1 MEQAHKLRLKKLY
14 IHGFKSF
21 ADRVEM
27 TFEHGVTGVVGP
39 NGCGKSNISD
49 AVRWVLGEQSAR
61 QLRGSKM
68 EDVIFNGTEKRRR
81 MAYCEVTLTFDNED
95 HSLPSDYTEVSV
107 TRRVFRT
114 GESEYLLN
122 GTACR
127 LKDVVDLF
135 RDTGI
140 GRDGYSIVGQGR
152 VGEIL
157 SQKSEDRRQVFEEAA
172 GIVKYKTRKL
182 EAEKRLENTEQN
194 LSRVADI
201 ISELEARLEPLR
213 AQSEDARRYL
223 AMREEQ
229 KGLDLNVFLIRSE
242 RYQEKIAEL
251 RLTAENMRE
260 TLAQNERE
268 QQALNER
275 RENVQNQ
282 LSEREEKAAELRES
296 LQALIQEVE
305 AQEGQANVL
314 RERLAASRREQARVE
329 DEKRAAE
336 EGETGMRR
344 RIETLEGE
352 IAREGEQV
360 AAREEQQAALDRA
373 LEEAETAAARLEA
386 EAEDAKERVIR
397 FMNDMGDVKS
407 EQARL
412 TALGEAIDRQLASLS
427 AGAEEDSRV
436 TADLKRAEEDAE
448 GIWDEE
454 NDRLKALNEAARSAS
469 ERKRQADEEYERL
482 TAESQ
487 KLLSIKQELGSRL
500 KLLTEMQRDYEGYNL
515 SVKQVLMEAERR
527 DGAGVHGVVAS
538 ILHAPQKLERALD
551 MVLGGTLQNVV
562 VDRDEDAKAM
572 IEYLKRNRYGRA
584 TFLPISSIRGRT
596 LDMGER
602 RVLSMPGCV
611 GLASEMVTYDP
622 IYRGIVENL
631 LGRTVIAEDLNS
643 GIAIQRAG
651 RYQFRLV
658 TLDGDVMHS
667 GGSMTG
673 GSVQSRMTSL
683 LSREREITESTE
695 NMKKLTEKLAQAQ
708 NQLKK
713 GEEERAA
720 LKRER
725 AQLFDDVHQQE
736 IAVTRAED
744 HLARAREEL
753 NSHTGRAARVNEA
766 RAQLA
771 EQKAEILSQLDAL
784 GQRRETTEG
793 EGEELRRKAQELQT
807 SLSEK
812 RVALNAQRQETGDAR
827 VALATAKRG
836 FEALKQDLV
845 RLNAQKG
852 DAARVLAEAAES
864 LRALGERLKADEEAL
879 TTEEGRLE
887 LARRGL
893 NAAREDFQRADE
905 SRLKAQTE
913 LKEISESAE
922 RLRVATEEF
931 TDRSHR
937 AEMALS
943 RAENDL
949 EQMTA
954 RIWEDYQLT
963 YEGAEPFRDP
973 DFKLAE
979 SEKRL
984 NTLRAAIRA
993 MGPVNVSAMDEYRET
1008 SERYTELTAQRDDL
1022 TRAKDDLMGIIS
1034 ELTSKMETQFR
1045 AQFEQLDVYFRQTF
1059 TELFGGGRAELRLED
1074 PKDALNTGIEIV
1086 AQPPG
1091 KKLQMLSLLSGGERA
1106 LTAIAILFAMLKLK
1120 PTPFCILDEIE
1131 AALDDANIDNFAEYL
1146 QTYSN
1151 KTQFVVVTH
1160 RKGTMSRCDALYGVA
1175 MEEKGV
1181 SKLMSVK
1188 LADAV

>member
-1 MEQAHKLRLKKLY
+1 MRLKKLY

-61 QLRGSKM
+61 QLRGSRM

-95 HSLPSDYTEVSV
+95 HSLPSDYTEVAV

-122 GTACR
+122 GAACR

-172 GIVKYKTRKL
+172 GIVKYKARKS
-182 EAEKRLENTEQN
+182 EAEKRLDNTEQN
-194 LSRVADI
+194 LSRIADI
-201 ISELEARLEPLR
+201 ISELESRLEPLR
-213 AQSEDARRYL
+213 LQSEDARKYL

-275 RENVQNQ
+275 RESVQNQ
-282 LSEREEKAAELRES
+282 LSEREERAAELRES

-352 IAREGEQV
+352 IAREGEAV
-360 AAREEQQAALDRA
+360 AAREERQAALDRA
-373 LEEAETAAARLEA
+373 LEEAETAAARLET

-436 TADLKRAEEDAE
+436 AADLTRAVEEAE
-448 GIWDEE
+448 GVWDEE
-454 NDRLKALNEAARSAS
+454 NDRLKALNEAAREIS
-469 ERKRQADEEYERL
+469 ERTRRAGEEYERL

-527 DGAGVHGVVAS
+527 GGAGVHGVVAS

-695 NMKKLTEKLAQAQ
+695 NMKKLTEKLAQAH

-720 LKRER
+720 LKKER

-753 NSHTGRAARVNEA
+753 NGHTGRAARVNEA

-784 GQRRETTEG
+784 GQRRETTED
-793 EGEELRRKAQELQT
+793 EGEALRKKAQALQT

-812 RVALNAQRQETGDAR
+812 RAALNAQRQEAGDAR

-836 FEALKQDLV
+836 FEALKQDLS

-852 DAARVLAEAAES
+852 DAARALAEAAES
-864 LRALGERLKADEEAL
+864 LRALACRLKADEEAL

-893 NAAREDFQRADE
+893 NGAREDFQRADE

-1008 SERYTELTAQRDDL
+1008 SERYTELSAQRDDL
-1022 TRAKDDLMGIIS
+1022 ERAKNDLMGIIS
-1034 ELTSKMETQFR
+1034 ELTGKMETQFR

>member
-1 MEQAHKLRLKKLY
+1 MRLKKLY

-95 HSLPSDYTEVSV
+95 RSLPSDYTEVAV

-122 GTACR
+122 GAACR

-172 GIVKYKTRKL
+172 GIVKYKARKS
-182 EAEKRLENTEQN
+182 EAEKRLDNTEQN
-194 LSRVADI
+194 LSRIADI
-201 ISELEARLEPLR
+201 ISELESRLEPLR
-213 AQSEDARRYL
+213 LQSEDARKYL

-275 RENVQNQ
+275 RESVQNQ
-282 LSEREEKAAELRES
+282 LSEREERAAELRES

-352 IAREGEQV
+352 IAREGEAV
-360 AAREEQQAALDRA
+360 AAREERQAALDRA
-373 LEEAETAAARLEA
+373 LEEAEAAAARLET

-412 TALGEAIDRQLASLS
+412 TALGEAIDRQLTSLS

-436 TADLKRAEEDAE
+436 TADLRRAVEDAE
-448 GIWDEE
+448 GVWDEE
-454 NDRLKALNEAARSAS
+454 NDRLKALNEAAREIS
-469 ERKRQADEEYERL
+469 ERTRRAGEEYERL

-527 DGAGVHGVVAS
+527 GGAGVHGVVAS

-753 NSHTGRAARVNEA
+753 NGHTGRAARVNEA

-771 EQKAEILSQLDAL
+771 EQKTEILSQLDAL
-784 GQRRETTEG
+784 GQRRETTED
-793 EGEELRRKAQELQT
+793 EGEALRKKAQALQT

-812 RVALNAQRQETGDAR
+812 RAALNAQRQEVGDAR

-836 FEALKQDLV
+836 FEALKQDLS

-852 DAARVLAEAAES
+852 DAARALAEAAES
-864 LRALGERLKADEEAL
+864 LLALACRLKADEEAL

-893 NAAREDFQRADE
+893 NGAREDFQRADE

-1008 SERYTELTAQRDDL
+1008 SERYTELAAQRDDL
-1022 TRAKDDLMGIIS
+1022 ERAKNDLMGIIS
-1034 ELTSKMETQFR
+1034 ELTGKMETQFR

>member
-1 MEQAHKLRLKKLY
+1 MRLKKLY

-61 QLRGSKM
+61 QLRGSRM

-95 HSLPSDYTEVSV
+95 RSLPSDYTEVAV

-122 GTACR
+122 GAACR

-172 GIVKYKTRKL
+172 GIVKYKARKS
-182 EAEKRLENTEQN
+182 EAEKRLDNTEQN
-194 LSRVADI
+194 LSRIADI
-201 ISELEARLEPLR
+201 ISELESRLEPLR
-213 AQSEDARRYL
+213 LQSEDARKYL

-275 RENVQNQ
+275 RESVQNQ
-282 LSEREEKAAELRES
+282 LSEREERAAELRES

-352 IAREGEQV
+352 IAREGEGV
-360 AAREEQQAALDRA
+360 AAREERQTALDRA
-373 LEEAETAAARLEA
+373 LEEAEAAAARLET

-436 TADLKRAEEDAE
+436 TADLRRAVEDAE
-448 GIWDEE
+448 GVWDEE
-454 NDRLKALNEAARSAS
+454 NDRLKALNEAAREIS
-469 ERKRQADEEYERL
+469 ERTRRAGEEYERL

-527 DGAGVHGVVAS
+527 GGAGVHGVVAS
-538 ILHAPQKLERALD
+538 ILHAPQRLERALD

-683 LSREREITESTE
+683 LSREREITESAE

-720 LKRER
+720 LKKER

-753 NSHTGRAARVNEA
+753 NGHTGRAARVNEA

-784 GQRRETTEG
+784 GQRRETTED
-793 EGEELRRKAQELQT
+793 EGEALRKKAQALQA

-812 RVALNAQRQETGDAR
+812 RAALNAQRQEAGDAR

-836 FEALKQDLV
+836 FEALKQDLS

-852 DAARVLAEAAES
+852 DAARALAEAAES
-864 LRALGERLKADEEAL
+864 LRALACRLKADEEAL
-879 TTEEGRLE
+879 TTEEGHLE

-893 NAAREDFQRADE
+893 NGAREDFQRADE

-1008 SERYTELTAQRDDL
+1008 SERYRELSAQRDDL
-1022 TRAKDDLMGIIS
+1022 ERAKNDLLGIIS
-1034 ELTSKMETQFR
+1034 ELTGKMETQFR

-1146 QTYSN
+1146 QTYST

-1181 SKLMSVK
+1181 SKLVSVK

>member
-1 MEQAHKLRLKKLY
+1 MRLKKLY

-61 QLRGSKM
+61 QLRGSRM

-95 HSLPSDYTEVSV
+95 RSLPSDYTEVAV

-122 GTACR
+122 GAACR

-172 GIVKYKTRKL
+172 GIVKYKARKS
-182 EAEKRLENTEQN
+182 EAEKRLDNTEQN
-194 LSRVADI
+194 LSRIADI
-201 ISELEARLEPLR
+201 ISELESRLEPLR
-213 AQSEDARRYL
+213 LQSEDARKYL

-275 RENVQNQ
+275 RESVQNQ
-282 LSEREEKAAELRES
+282 LSEREERAAELRES

-352 IAREGEQV
+352 IAREGEGV
-360 AAREEQQAALDRA
+360 AAREERQAALDRA
-373 LEEAETAAARLEA
+373 LEEAEAAAARLET

-436 TADLKRAEEDAE
+436 AADLTRAVEDAE
-448 GIWDEE
+448 GVWDEE
-454 NDRLKALNEAARSAS
+454 NDRLKALNEAAREIS
-469 ERKRQADEEYERL
+469 ERTRRAGEEYERL

-527 DGAGVHGVVAS
+527 GGAGVHGVVAS

-753 NSHTGRAARVNEA
+753 NGHTGRAARVNEA

-784 GQRRETTEG
+784 GQRRETTED
-793 EGEELRRKAQELQT
+793 EGEALRKKAQALQT

-812 RVALNAQRQETGDAR
+812 RAALNAQRQEAGDAR

-836 FEALKQDLV
+836 FEALKQDLS

-852 DAARVLAEAAES
+852 DAARALAEAAES
-864 LRALGERLKADEEAL
+864 LLALACRLKADEEAL

-893 NAAREDFQRADE
+893 NGAREDFQRADE

-1008 SERYTELTAQRDDL
+1008 SERYTELSAQRDDL
-1022 TRAKDDLMGIIS
+1022 ERAKNDLMGIIS
-1034 ELTSKMETQFR
+1034 ELTGKMETQFR

-1181 SKLMSVK
+1181 SKLVSVK

>member
-1 MEQAHKLRLKKLY
+1 
-14 IHGFKSF
+14 
-21 ADRVEM
+21 M

-61 QLRGSKM
+61 QLRGSRM

-95 HSLPSDYTEVSV
+95 HSLPSDYTEVAV

-122 GTACR
+122 GAACR

-172 GIVKYKTRKL
+172 GIVKYKARKS
-182 EAEKRLENTEQN
+182 EAEKRLDNTEQN
-194 LSRVADI
+194 LSRIADI
-201 ISELEARLEPLR
+201 ISELESRLEPLR
-213 AQSEDARRYL
+213 LQSEDARKYL

-229 KGLDLNVFLIRSE
+229 KRLDLNVFLIRSE

-275 RENVQNQ
+275 RESVQNQ

-352 IAREGEQV
+352 IAREGEGV
-360 AAREEQQAALDRA
+360 AAREERQTALDRA
-373 LEEAETAAARLEA
+373 LEEAEAAAARLET

-412 TALGEAIDRQLASLS
+412 TALGEAIDRQLTSLS

-436 TADLKRAEEDAE
+436 TADLRRAVEDAE
-448 GIWDEE
+448 GVWDEE
-454 NDRLKALNEAARSAS
+454 NDRLKALNEAAREIS
-469 ERKRQADEEYERL
+469 ERTRRAGEEYERL

-527 DGAGVHGVVAS
+527 GGAGVHGVVAS
-538 ILHAPQKLERALD
+538 ILHAPQRLERALD

-602 RVLSMPGCV
+602 RLLSMPGCV

-683 LSREREITESTE
+683 LSREREITESAE

-720 LKRER
+720 LKKER

-753 NSHTGRAARVNEA
+753 NGHTGRAARVNEA

-784 GQRRETTEG
+784 GQRRETTED
-793 EGEELRRKAQELQT
+793 EGEALRKKAQALQT

-812 RVALNAQRQETGDAR
+812 RAALNAQRQEAGDAR

-836 FEALKQDLV
+836 FEALKQDLS

-852 DAARVLAEAAES
+852 DAARALAEAAES
-864 LRALGERLKADEEAL
+864 LRALACRLKADEEAL

-893 NAAREDFQRADE
+893 NGAREDFQRADE

-1008 SERYTELTAQRDDL
+1008 SERYTELSAQRDDL
-1022 TRAKDDLMGIIS
+1022 ERAKNDLMGIIS
-1034 ELTSKMETQFR
+1034 ELTGKMETQFR

-1146 QTYSN
+1146 QTYST

>member
-1 MEQAHKLRLKKLY
+1 MRLKKLY

-61 QLRGSKM
+61 QLRGSRM

-95 HSLPSDYTEVSV
+95 RSLPSDYTEVAV

-122 GTACR
+122 GAACR

-172 GIVKYKTRKL
+172 GIVKYKARKS
-182 EAEKRLENTEQN
+182 EAEKRLDNTEQN
-194 LSRVADI
+194 LSRIADI
-201 ISELEARLEPLR
+201 ISELESRLEPLR
-213 AQSEDARRYL
+213 LQSEDARKYL

-275 RENVQNQ
+275 RESVQNQ

-352 IAREGEQV
+352 IAREGEGV
-360 AAREEQQAALDRA
+360 AARKERQAALDRA
-373 LEEAETAAARLEA
+373 LEEAEAAAARLET

-427 AGAEEDSRV
+427 AGAEEDSRM
-436 TADLKRAEEDAE
+436 TADLRRAVEDAE
-448 GIWDEE
+448 GVWDEE
-454 NDRLKALNEAARSAS
+454 NDRLKALNEAAREIS
-469 ERKRQADEEYERL
+469 ERTRRAGEEYERL

-527 DGAGVHGVVAS
+527 GGAGVHGVVAS
-538 ILHAPQKLERALD
+538 ILHAPQRLERALD

-753 NSHTGRAARVNEA
+753 NGHTGRAARVNEA

-784 GQRRETTEG
+784 GQRRETTED
-793 EGEELRRKAQELQT
+793 EGEALRKKAQALQA

-812 RVALNAQRQETGDAR
+812 RAALNAQRQETGDAR

-836 FEALKQDLV
+836 FEALKQDLS

-852 DAARVLAEAAES
+852 DAARALAEAAES
-864 LRALGERLKADEEAL
+864 LRALACRLKADEEAL
-879 TTEEGRLE
+879 TTEEGHLE

-893 NAAREDFQRADE
+893 NGAREDFQRADE

-1008 SERYTELTAQRDDL
+1008 SERYTELSAQRDDL
-1022 TRAKDDLMGIIS
+1022 ERAKNDLMGIIS
-1034 ELTSKMETQFR
+1034 ELTGKMETQFR

-1146 QTYSN
+1146 QTYST

-1181 SKLMSVK
+1181 SKLVSVK

>member
-1 MEQAHKLRLKKLY
+1 MRLKKLY

-61 QLRGSKM
+61 QLRGSRM

-95 HSLPSDYTEVSV
+95 HSLPSDYTEVAV

-122 GTACR
+122 GAACR

-172 GIVKYKTRKL
+172 GIVKYKARKS
-182 EAEKRLENTEQN
+182 EAEKRLDNTEQN
-194 LSRVADI
+194 LSRIADI
-201 ISELEARLEPLR
+201 ISELESRLEPLR
-213 AQSEDARRYL
+213 LQSEDARKYL

-275 RENVQNQ
+275 RESVQNQ

-352 IAREGEQV
+352 IAREGEGV
-360 AAREEQQAALDRA
+360 AAREERQAALDRA
-373 LEEAETAAARLEA
+373 LEEAEAAAARLET

-436 TADLKRAEEDAE
+436 TADLRRAVEDAE
-448 GIWDEE
+448 GVWDEE
-454 NDRLKALNEAARSAS
+454 NDRLKAMNEAAREIS
-469 ERKRQADEEYERL
+469 ERTRRAGEEYERL

-527 DGAGVHGVVAS
+527 GGAGVHGVVAS
-538 ILHAPQKLERALD
+538 ILHAPQRLERALD

-683 LSREREITESTE
+683 LSREREITESAE

-708 NQLKK
+708 NQLRK

-720 LKRER
+720 LKKER

-753 NSHTGRAARVNEA
+753 NGHTGRAARVNEA

-784 GQRRETTEG
+784 GQRRETTED
-793 EGEELRRKAQELQT
+793 EGEALRKKAQALQT

-812 RVALNAQRQETGDAR
+812 RVALNAQRQEVGDAR

-864 LRALGERLKADEEAL
+864 LLALACRLKADEEAL

-893 NAAREDFQRADE
+893 NGAREDFQRADE

-1008 SERYTELTAQRDDL
+1008 SERYTELSAQRDDL
-1022 TRAKDDLMGIIS
+1022 ERAKNDLMGIIS
-1034 ELTSKMETQFR
+1034 ELTGKMETQFR

-1146 QTYSN
+1146 QTYST

>member
-1 MEQAHKLRLKKLY
+1 MRLKKLY

-61 QLRGSKM
+61 QLRGSRM

-95 HSLPSDYTEVSV
+95 HSLPSDYTEVAV

-122 GTACR
+122 GAACR

-172 GIVKYKTRKL
+172 GIVKYKARKS
-182 EAEKRLENTEQN
+182 EAEKRLDNTEQN
-194 LSRVADI
+194 LSRIADI
-201 ISELEARLEPLR
+201 ISELESRLEPLR
-213 AQSEDARRYL
+213 LQSEDARKYL

-275 RENVQNQ
+275 RESVQNQ

-352 IAREGEQV
+352 IAREGEAV
-360 AAREEQQAALDRA
+360 AAREERQAALDRA
-373 LEEAETAAARLEA
+373 LEEAETAAARLET

-412 TALGEAIDRQLASLS
+412 TALGEAIDRQLTSLS

-436 TADLKRAEEDAE
+436 TADLRRAVEDAE
-448 GIWDEE
+448 GVWDEE
-454 NDRLKALNEAARSAS
+454 NDRLKALNEAAREIS
-469 ERKRQADEEYERL
+469 ERTRRAGEEYERL

-527 DGAGVHGVVAS
+527 GGAGVHGVVAS
-538 ILHAPQKLERALD
+538 ILHAPQRLERALD

-753 NSHTGRAARVNEA
+753 NGHTGRAARVNEA

-784 GQRRETTEG
+784 GQRRETTED
-793 EGEELRRKAQELQT
+793 EGEALRKKAQALQT

-812 RVALNAQRQETGDAR
+812 RAALNAQRQEAGDAR

-836 FEALKQDLV
+836 FEALKQDLS

-852 DAARVLAEAAES
+852 DAARALAEAAES
-864 LRALGERLKADEEAL
+864 LLALACRLKADEEAL

-893 NAAREDFQRADE
+893 NGAREDFQRADE

-1008 SERYTELTAQRDDL
+1008 SERYTELSAQRDDL
-1022 TRAKDDLMGIIS
+1022 ERAKNDLMGIIS
-1034 ELTSKMETQFR
+1034 ELTGKMETQFR

-1181 SKLMSVK
+1181 SKLVSVK

>member
-1 MEQAHKLRLKKLY
+1 MRLKKLY

-61 QLRGSKM
+61 QLRGSRM

-95 HSLPSDYTEVSV
+95 RSLPSDYTEVAV

-122 GTACR
+122 GAACR

-172 GIVKYKTRKL
+172 GIVKYKARKS
-182 EAEKRLENTEQN
+182 EAEKRLDNTEQN
-194 LSRVADI
+194 LSRIADI
-201 ISELEARLEPLR
+201 ISELESRLEPLR
-213 AQSEDARRYL
+213 LQSEDARKYL

-275 RENVQNQ
+275 RESVQNQ

-352 IAREGEQV
+352 IAREGEAV
-360 AAREEQQAALDRA
+360 AAREERQAALDRA
-373 LEEAETAAARLEA
+373 LEETETAAARLET

-436 TADLKRAEEDAE
+436 TADLRRAVEDAE
-448 GIWDEE
+448 GVWDEE
-454 NDRLKALNEAARSAS
+454 NDRLKALNEAAREIS
-469 ERKRQADEEYERL
+469 ERTRRAGEEYERL

-527 DGAGVHGVVAS
+527 GGAGVHGVVAS

-753 NSHTGRAARVNEA
+753 NGHTGRAARVNEA

-784 GQRRETTEG
+784 GQRRETTED
-793 EGEELRRKAQELQT
+793 EGEALRKKAQALQT

-812 RVALNAQRQETGDAR
+812 RVALNAQRQEAGDAR

-836 FEALKQDLV
+836 FEALKQDLS

-852 DAARVLAEAAES
+852 DAARALAEAAES
-864 LRALGERLKADEEAL
+864 LLALACRLKADEEAL

-893 NAAREDFQRADE
+893 NGAREDFQRADE

-1008 SERYTELTAQRDDL
+1008 SERYTELSAQRDDL
-1022 TRAKDDLMGIIS
+1022 ERAKNDLMGIIS
-1034 ELTSKMETQFR
+1034 ELTGKMETQFR

>member
-1 MEQAHKLRLKKLY
+1 MRLKKLY

-61 QLRGSKM
+61 QLRGSRM

-95 HSLPSDYTEVSV
+95 HSLPSDYTEVAV

-122 GTACR
+122 GAACR

-172 GIVKYKTRKL
+172 GIVKYKARKS
-182 EAEKRLENTEQN
+182 EAEKRLDNTEQN
-194 LSRVADI
+194 LSRIADI
-201 ISELEARLEPLR
+201 ISELESRLEPLR
-213 AQSEDARRYL
+213 LQSEDARKYL

-275 RENVQNQ
+275 RESVQNQ

-352 IAREGEQV
+352 IAREGEGV
-360 AAREEQQAALDRA
+360 AAREERQTALDRA
-373 LEEAETAAARLEA
+373 LEEAEAAAARLET

-412 TALGEAIDRQLASLS
+412 TALGEAIDRQLTSLS

-436 TADLKRAEEDAE
+436 TADLRRAVEDAE
-448 GIWDEE
+448 GVWDEE
-454 NDRLKALNEAARSAS
+454 NDRLKALNEAAREIS
-469 ERKRQADEEYERL
+469 ERTRRAGEEYERL

-527 DGAGVHGVVAS
+527 GGAGVHGVVAS
-538 ILHAPQKLERALD
+538 ILHAPQRLERALD

-708 NQLKK
+708 NQLRK

-720 LKRER
+720 LKKER

-753 NSHTGRAARVNEA
+753 NGHTGRAARVNEA

-784 GQRRETTEG
+784 GQRRETTED
-793 EGEELRRKAQELQT
+793 EGEALRKKAQALQT

-812 RVALNAQRQETGDAR
+812 RVALNAQRQEVGDAR

-864 LRALGERLKADEEAL
+864 LLALACRLKADEEAL

-893 NAAREDFQRADE
+893 NGAREDFQRADE

-937 AEMALS
+937 AERALS

-1008 SERYTELTAQRDDL
+1008 SERYTELSAQRDDL
-1022 TRAKDDLMGIIS
+1022 ERAKNDLMGIIS
-1034 ELTSKMETQFR
+1034 ELTGKMETQFR

-1181 SKLMSVK
+1181 SKLVSVK

>member
-1 MEQAHKLRLKKLY
+1 MRLKKLY

-61 QLRGSKM
+61 QLRGSRM

-95 HSLPSDYTEVSV
+95 RSLPSDYTEVAV

-122 GTACR
+122 GAACR

-172 GIVKYKTRKL
+172 GIVKYKARKS
-182 EAEKRLENTEQN
+182 EAEKRLDNTEQN
-194 LSRVADI
+194 LSRIADI
-201 ISELEARLEPLR
+201 ISELESRLEPLR
-213 AQSEDARRYL
+213 LQSEDARKYL

-229 KGLDLNVFLIRSE
+229 KRLDLNVFLIRSE

-275 RENVQNQ
+275 RESVQNQ
-282 LSEREEKAAELRES
+282 LSEREERAAELRES

-352 IAREGEQV
+352 IAREGEGV
-360 AAREEQQAALDRA
+360 AAREERQTALDRA
-373 LEEAETAAARLEA
+373 LEEAEAAAARLET

-412 TALGEAIDRQLASLS
+412 TALGEAIDRQLTSLS

-436 TADLKRAEEDAE
+436 TADLRRAVEDAE
-448 GIWDEE
+448 GVWDEE
-454 NDRLKALNEAARSAS
+454 NDRLKALNEAAREIS
-469 ERKRQADEEYERL
+469 ERTRRAGEEYERL

-527 DGAGVHGVVAS
+527 GGAGVHGVVAS
-538 ILHAPQKLERALD
+538 ILHAPQRLERALD

-683 LSREREITESTE
+683 LSREREITESAE

-720 LKRER
+720 LKKER

-753 NSHTGRAARVNEA
+753 NGHTGRAARVNEA

-784 GQRRETTEG
+784 GQRRETTED
-793 EGEELRRKAQELQT
+793 EGEALRKKAQALQT

-812 RVALNAQRQETGDAR
+812 RAALNAQRQEAGDAR

-836 FEALKQDLV
+836 FEALKQDLS

-852 DAARVLAEAAES
+852 DAARALAEAAES
-864 LRALGERLKADEEAL
+864 LRALACRLKADEEAL

-893 NAAREDFQRADE
+893 NGAREDFQRADE

-1008 SERYTELTAQRDDL
+1008 SERYRELSAQRDDL
-1022 TRAKDDLMGIIS
+1022 ERAKNDLMGIIS
-1034 ELTSKMETQFR
+1034 ELTGKMETQFR

-1181 SKLMSVK
+1181 SKLVSVK

>member
-1 MEQAHKLRLKKLY
+1 MRLKKLY

-61 QLRGSKM
+61 QLRGSRM

-95 HSLPSDYTEVSV
+95 RSLPSDYTEVAV

-122 GTACR
+122 GAACR

-172 GIVKYKTRKL
+172 GIVKYKARKS
-182 EAEKRLENTEQN
+182 EAEKRLDNTEQN
-194 LSRVADI
+194 LSRIADI
-201 ISELEARLEPLR
+201 ISELESRLEPLR
-213 AQSEDARRYL
+213 LQSEDARKYL

-229 KGLDLNVFLIRSE
+229 KRLDLNVFLIRSE

-275 RENVQNQ
+275 RESVQNQ

-352 IAREGEQV
+352 IAREGEGV
-360 AAREEQQAALDRA
+360 AAREERQTALDRA
-373 LEEAETAAARLEA
+373 LEEAEAAAARLET

-412 TALGEAIDRQLASLS
+412 TALGEAIDRQLTSLS

-436 TADLKRAEEDAE
+436 TADLRRAVEDAE
-448 GIWDEE
+448 GVWDEE
-454 NDRLKALNEAARSAS
+454 NDRLKALNEAAREIS
-469 ERKRQADEEYERL
+469 ERTRRAGEEYERL

-527 DGAGVHGVVAS
+527 GGAGVHGVVAS
-538 ILHAPQKLERALD
+538 ILHAPQRLERALD

-683 LSREREITESTE
+683 LSREREITESAE

-720 LKRER
+720 LKKER

-753 NSHTGRAARVNEA
+753 NGHTGRAARVNEA

-784 GQRRETTEG
+784 GQRRETTED
-793 EGEELRRKAQELQT
+793 EGEALRKKAQALQT

-812 RVALNAQRQETGDAR
+812 RVALNAQRQEAGDAR

-836 FEALKQDLV
+836 FEALKQDLS

-864 LRALGERLKADEEAL
+864 LRALACRLKADEEAL
-879 TTEEGRLE
+879 TTEEGHLE

-893 NAAREDFQRADE
+893 NGAREDFQRADE

-1008 SERYTELTAQRDDL
+1008 SERYRELSAQRDDL
-1022 TRAKDDLMGIIS
+1022 ERAKNDLLGIIS
-1034 ELTSKMETQFR
+1034 ELTGKMETQFR

-1146 QTYSN
+1146 QTYST

-1181 SKLMSVK
+1181 SKLVSVK

>member
-1 MEQAHKLRLKKLY
+1 MRLKKLY

-61 QLRGSKM
+61 QLRGSRM

-95 HSLPSDYTEVSV
+95 HSLPSDYTEVAV

-122 GTACR
+122 GAACR

-172 GIVKYKTRKL
+172 GIVKYKARKS
-182 EAEKRLENTEQN
+182 EAEKRLDNTEQN
-194 LSRVADI
+194 LSRIADI
-201 ISELEARLEPLR
+201 ISELESRLEPLR
-213 AQSEDARRYL
+213 LQSEDARKYL

-275 RENVQNQ
+275 RESVQNQ
-282 LSEREEKAAELRES
+282 LSEREERAAELRES

-352 IAREGEQV
+352 IAREGEGV
-360 AAREEQQAALDRA
+360 AAREERQAALDRA
-373 LEEAETAAARLEA
+373 LEEAETAAARLET

-436 TADLKRAEEDAE
+436 TADLTRAVEDAE
-448 GIWDEE
+448 GVWDEE
-454 NDRLKALNEAARSAS
+454 NDRLKALNEAAREIS
-469 ERKRQADEEYERL
+469 ERTRRAGEEYERL

-527 DGAGVHGVVAS
+527 GGAGVHGVVAS

-611 GLASEMVTYDP
+611 GLASEMVTYDS

-753 NSHTGRAARVNEA
+753 NGHTGRAARVNEA

-784 GQRRETTEG
+784 GQRRETTED
-793 EGEELRRKAQELQT
+793 EGEALRKKAQALQT

-812 RVALNAQRQETGDAR
+812 RAALNAQRQEVGDAR

-836 FEALKQDLV
+836 FEALKQDLS

-852 DAARVLAEAAES
+852 DAARALAEAAES
-864 LRALGERLKADEEAL
+864 LRALACRLKADEEAL

-893 NAAREDFQRADE
+893 NGAREDFQRADE

-1008 SERYTELTAQRDDL
+1008 SERYTELSAQRDDL
-1022 TRAKDDLMGIIS
+1022 ERAKNDLMGIIS
-1034 ELTSKMETQFR
+1034 ELTGKMETQFR

-1181 SKLMSVK
+1181 SKLVSVK

>member
-1 MEQAHKLRLKKLY
+1 MRLKKLY

-61 QLRGSKM
+61 QLRGSRM

-95 HSLPSDYTEVSV
+95 HSLPSDYTEVAV

-122 GTACR
+122 GAACR

-172 GIVKYKTRKL
+172 GIVKYKARKS
-182 EAEKRLENTEQN
+182 EAEKRLDNTEQN
-194 LSRVADI
+194 LSRIADI
-201 ISELEARLEPLR
+201 ISELESRLEPLR
-213 AQSEDARRYL
+213 LQSEDARKYL

-275 RENVQNQ
+275 RESVQNQ

-352 IAREGEQV
+352 IAREGEGV
-360 AAREEQQAALDRA
+360 AAREERQTALDRA
-373 LEEAETAAARLEA
+373 LEEAEAAAARLET

-412 TALGEAIDRQLASLS
+412 TALGEAIDRQLTSLS

-436 TADLKRAEEDAE
+436 TADLRRAVEDAE
-448 GIWDEE
+448 GVWDEE
-454 NDRLKALNEAARSAS
+454 NDRLKALNEAAREIS
-469 ERKRQADEEYERL
+469 ERTRRAGEEYERL

-527 DGAGVHGVVAS
+527 GGAGVHGVVAS
-538 ILHAPQKLERALD
+538 ILHAPQRLERALD

-602 RVLSMPGCV
+602 RLLSMPGCV

-683 LSREREITESTE
+683 LSREREITESAE

-720 LKRER
+720 LKKER

-753 NSHTGRAARVNEA
+753 NGHTGRAARVNEA

-784 GQRRETTEG
+784 GQRRETTED
-793 EGEELRRKAQELQT
+793 EGEALRKKAQALQT

-812 RVALNAQRQETGDAR
+812 RAALNAQRQEAGDAR

-836 FEALKQDLV
+836 FEALKQDLS

-852 DAARVLAEAAES
+852 DAARALAEAAES
-864 LRALGERLKADEEAL
+864 LRALACRLKADEEAL

-893 NAAREDFQRADE
+893 NGAREDFQRADE

-1008 SERYTELTAQRDDL
+1008 SERYTELSAQRDDL
-1022 TRAKDDLMGIIS
+1022 ERAKNDLMGIIS
-1034 ELTSKMETQFR
+1034 ELTGKMETQFR

-1146 QTYSN
+1146 QTYST

-1181 SKLMSVK
+1181 SKLVSVK

>member
-1 MEQAHKLRLKKLY
+1 MRLKKLY

-61 QLRGSKM
+61 QLRGSRM

-95 HSLPSDYTEVSV
+95 HSLPSDYTEVAV

-172 GIVKYKTRKL
+172 GIVKYKARKS
-182 EAEKRLENTEQN
+182 EAEKRLDNTEQN
-194 LSRVADI
+194 LSRIADI
-201 ISELEARLEPLR
+201 ISELESRLEPLR
-213 AQSEDARRYL
+213 LQSEDARKYL

-251 RLTAENMRE
+251 RLTAESMRE

-275 RENVQNQ
+275 RESVQNQ

-352 IAREGEQV
+352 IAREGEAV
-360 AAREEQQAALDRA
+360 AAREERQTALDRA
-373 LEEAETAAARLEA
+373 LEEAEAAAARLET

-412 TALGEAIDRQLASLS
+412 TALGEAIDRQLTSLS

-436 TADLKRAEEDAE
+436 TADLRRAVEDAE
-448 GIWDEE
+448 GVWDEE
-454 NDRLKALNEAARSAS
+454 NDRLKALNEAAREIS
-469 ERKRQADEEYERL
+469 ERTRRAGEEYERL

-527 DGAGVHGVVAS
+527 GGAGVHGVVAS

-720 LKRER
+720 LKKER

-753 NSHTGRAARVNEA
+753 NGHTGRAARVNEA
-766 RAQLA
+766 RAQLV

-784 GQRRETTEG
+784 GQRRETTED
-793 EGEELRRKAQELQT
+793 EGEALRKKAQALQT

-812 RVALNAQRQETGDAR
+812 RAALNAQRQEAGDAR

-836 FEALKQDLV
+836 FEALKQDLS

-852 DAARVLAEAAES
+852 DAARALAEAAES
-864 LRALGERLKADEEAL
+864 LRALACRLKADEEAL

-893 NAAREDFQRADE
+893 NGAREDFQRADE

-1008 SERYTELTAQRDDL
+1008 SERYTELSAQRDDL
-1022 TRAKDDLMGIIS
+1022 ERAKNDLMGIIS
-1034 ELTSKMETQFR
+1034 ELTGKMETQFR

-1181 SKLMSVK
+1181 SKLVSVK

>member
-1 MEQAHKLRLKKLY
+1 MRLKKLY

-61 QLRGSKM
+61 QLRGSRM

-95 HSLPSDYTEVSV
+95 HSLPSDYTEVAV

-122 GTACR
+122 GAACR

-172 GIVKYKTRKL
+172 GIVKYKARKS
-182 EAEKRLENTEQN
+182 EAEKRLDNTEQN
-194 LSRVADI
+194 LSRIADI
-201 ISELEARLEPLR
+201 ISELESRLEPLR
-213 AQSEDARRYL
+213 LQSEDARKYL

-275 RENVQNQ
+275 RESVQNQ

-352 IAREGEQV
+352 IAREGEAV
-360 AAREEQQAALDRA
+360 AAREERQTALDRA
-373 LEEAETAAARLEA
+373 LEEAETAAARLET

-412 TALGEAIDRQLASLS
+412 TALGEAIDRQLTSLS

-436 TADLKRAEEDAE
+436 TADLRRAVEDAE
-448 GIWDEE
+448 GVWDEE
-454 NDRLKALNEAARSAS
+454 NDRLKALNEAAREIS
-469 ERKRQADEEYERL
+469 ERTRRAGEEYERL

-527 DGAGVHGVVAS
+527 GGAGVHGVVAS

-643 GIAIQRAG
+643 GITIQRAG

-753 NSHTGRAARVNEA
+753 NGHTGRAARVNEA

-784 GQRRETTEG
+784 GQRRETTED
-793 EGEELRRKAQELQT
+793 EGEALRKKAQALQT

-812 RVALNAQRQETGDAR
+812 RAALNAQRQEAGDAR

-836 FEALKQDLV
+836 FEALKQDLS

-852 DAARVLAEAAES
+852 DAARALAEAAES
-864 LRALGERLKADEEAL
+864 LLALACRLKADEEAL

-893 NAAREDFQRADE
+893 NGAREDFQRADE

-1008 SERYTELTAQRDDL
+1008 SERYTELSAQRDDL
-1022 TRAKDDLMGIIS
+1022 ERAKNDLMGIIS
-1034 ELTSKMETQFR
+1034 ELTGKMETQFR

>member
-1 MEQAHKLRLKKLY
+1 MRLKKLY

-61 QLRGSKM
+61 QLRGSRM

-95 HSLPSDYTEVSV
+95 RSLPSDYTEVAV

-122 GTACR
+122 GAACR

-172 GIVKYKTRKL
+172 GIVKYKARKS
-182 EAEKRLENTEQN
+182 EAEKRLDNTEQN
-194 LSRVADI
+194 LSRIADI
-201 ISELEARLEPLR
+201 ISELESRLEPLR
-213 AQSEDARRYL
+213 LQSEDARKYL

-275 RENVQNQ
+275 RESVQNQ

-352 IAREGEQV
+352 IAREGEAV
-360 AAREEQQAALDRA
+360 AAREERQAALDRA
-373 LEEAETAAARLEA
+373 LEEAEAAAARLET

-436 TADLKRAEEDAE
+436 TADLTRAVEDAE
-448 GIWDEE
+448 GVWDEE
-454 NDRLKALNEAARSAS
+454 NDRLKALNEAAREIS
-469 ERKRQADEEYERL
+469 ERTRRAGEEYERL

-527 DGAGVHGVVAS
+527 GGAGVHGVVAS

-683 LSREREITESTE
+683 LSREREITESAE

-720 LKRER
+720 LKKER

-753 NSHTGRAARVNEA
+753 NGHTGRAARVNEA

-784 GQRRETTEG
+784 GQRRETTED
-793 EGEELRRKAQELQT
+793 EGEALRKKAQALQT

-812 RVALNAQRQETGDAR
+812 RAALNAQRQEAGDAR

-836 FEALKQDLV
+836 FEALKQDLS

-852 DAARVLAEAAES
+852 DAARALAEAAES
-864 LRALGERLKADEEAL
+864 LLALACRLKADEEAL

-893 NAAREDFQRADE
+893 NGAREDFQRADE

-1008 SERYTELTAQRDDL
+1008 SERYTELSAQRDDL
-1022 TRAKDDLMGIIS
+1022 ERAKNDLMGIIS
-1034 ELTSKMETQFR
+1034 ELTGKMETQFR

-1181 SKLMSVK
+1181 SKLVSVK

>member
-1 MEQAHKLRLKKLY
+1 MRLKKLY

-95 HSLPSDYTEVSV
+95 RSLPSDYTEVAV

-122 GTACR
+122 GAACR

-172 GIVKYKTRKL
+172 GIVKYKARKS
-182 EAEKRLENTEQN
+182 EAEKRLDNTEQN
-194 LSRVADI
+194 LSRIADI
-201 ISELEARLEPLR
+201 ISELESRLEPLR
-213 AQSEDARRYL
+213 LQSEDARKYL

-275 RENVQNQ
+275 RESVQNQ
-282 LSEREEKAAELRES
+282 LSEREERAAELRES

-352 IAREGEQV
+352 IAREGEAV
-360 AAREEQQAALDRA
+360 AAREERQNALDRA
-373 LEEAETAAARLEA
+373 LEEAEAAAARLET

-436 TADLKRAEEDAE
+436 TADLRRAVEDAE
-448 GIWDEE
+448 GVWDEE
-454 NDRLKALNEAARSAS
+454 NDRLKAMNEAAREIS
-469 ERKRQADEEYERL
+469 ERTRRAGEEYERL

-527 DGAGVHGVVAS
+527 GGAGVHGVVAS

-753 NSHTGRAARVNEA
+753 NGHTGRAARVNEA

-784 GQRRETTEG
+784 GQRRETTED
-793 EGEELRRKAQELQT
+793 EGEALRKKAQALQT

-812 RVALNAQRQETGDAR
+812 RVALNAQRQEAGDAR

-836 FEALKQDLV
+836 FEALKQDLS

-852 DAARVLAEAAES
+852 DAARALAEAAES
-864 LRALGERLKADEEAL
+864 LRALACRLKADEEAL

-893 NAAREDFQRADE
+893 NGAREDFQRADE

-1008 SERYTELTAQRDDL
+1008 SERYTELSAQRDDL
-1022 TRAKDDLMGIIS
+1022 ERAKNDLMGIIS
-1034 ELTSKMETQFR
+1034 ELTGKMETQFR

-1146 QTYSN
+1146 QTYST

-1181 SKLMSVK
+1181 SKLVSVK

>member
-1 MEQAHKLRLKKLY
+1 MRLKKLY

-61 QLRGSKM
+61 QLRGSRM

-95 HSLPSDYTEVSV
+95 HSLPSDYTEVAV

-122 GTACR
+122 GAACR

-172 GIVKYKTRKL
+172 GIVKYKARKS
-182 EAEKRLENTEQN
+182 EAEKRLDNTEQN
-194 LSRVADI
+194 LSRIADI
-201 ISELEARLEPLR
+201 ISELESRLEPLR
-213 AQSEDARRYL
+213 LQSEDARKYL

-275 RENVQNQ
+275 RESVQNQ

-352 IAREGEQV
+352 IAREGEAV
-360 AAREEQQAALDRA
+360 AAREERQTALDRA
-373 LEEAETAAARLEA
+373 LEEAETAAARLET

-412 TALGEAIDRQLASLS
+412 TALGEAIDRQLTSLS

-436 TADLKRAEEDAE
+436 TADLRRAVEDAE
-448 GIWDEE
+448 GVWDEE
-454 NDRLKALNEAARSAS
+454 NDRLKALNEAAREIS
-469 ERKRQADEEYERL
+469 ERTRRAGEEYERL

-527 DGAGVHGVVAS
+527 GGAGVHGVVAS
-538 ILHAPQKLERALD
+538 ILHAPQRLERALD

-720 LKRER
+720 LKKER

-753 NSHTGRAARVNEA
+753 NGHTGRAARVNEA

-784 GQRRETTEG
+784 GQRRETTED
-793 EGEELRRKAQELQT
+793 EGEALRKKAQALQT

-812 RVALNAQRQETGDAR
+812 RAALNAQRQEAGDAR

-836 FEALKQDLV
+836 FEALKQDLS

-852 DAARVLAEAAES
+852 DAARALAEAAES
-864 LRALGERLKADEEAL
+864 LLALACRLKADEEAL

-893 NAAREDFQRADE
+893 NGAREDFQRADE

-1008 SERYTELTAQRDDL
+1008 SERYTELSAQRDDL
-1022 TRAKDDLMGIIS
+1022 ERAKNDLMGIIS
-1034 ELTSKMETQFR
+1034 ELTGKMETQFR

-1146 QTYSN
+1146 QTYST

>member
-1 MEQAHKLRLKKLY
+1 MRLKKLY

-61 QLRGSKM
+61 QLRGSRM

-95 HSLPSDYTEVSV
+95 HSLPSDYTEVAV

-122 GTACR
+122 GAACR

-172 GIVKYKTRKL
+172 GIVKYKARKS
-182 EAEKRLENTEQN
+182 EAEKRLDNTEQN
-194 LSRVADI
+194 LSRIADI
-201 ISELEARLEPLR
+201 ISELESRLEPLR
-213 AQSEDARRYL
+213 LQSEDARKYL

-275 RENVQNQ
+275 RESVQNQ
-282 LSEREEKAAELRES
+282 LSEREERAAELRES

-352 IAREGEQV
+352 IAREGEAV
-360 AAREEQQAALDRA
+360 AAREERQAALDRA
-373 LEEAETAAARLEA
+373 LEEAETAAARLET

-436 TADLKRAEEDAE
+436 TADLRRAVEDAE
-448 GIWDEE
+448 GVWDEE
-454 NDRLKALNEAARSAS
+454 NDRLKALNEAAREIS
-469 ERKRQADEEYERL
+469 ERTRRAGEEYERL

-527 DGAGVHGVVAS
+527 GGAGVHGVVAS

-683 LSREREITESTE
+683 LSREREITESAE

-720 LKRER
+720 LKKER

-753 NSHTGRAARVNEA
+753 NGHTGRAARVNEA

-784 GQRRETTEG
+784 GQRRETTED
-793 EGEELRRKAQELQT
+793 EGEALRKKAQALQT

-812 RVALNAQRQETGDAR
+812 RAALNAQRQEVGDAR

-836 FEALKQDLV
+836 FEALKQDLS

-852 DAARVLAEAAES
+852 DAARALAEAAES
-864 LRALGERLKADEEAL
+864 LRALACRLKADEEAL

-893 NAAREDFQRADE
+893 NGAREDFQRADE

-1008 SERYTELTAQRDDL
+1008 SERYTELSAQRDDL
-1022 TRAKDDLMGIIS
+1022 ERAKNDLMGIIS
-1034 ELTSKMETQFR
+1034 ELTGKMETQFR

-1146 QTYSN
+1146 QTYST

-1181 SKLMSVK
+1181 SKLVSVK

>member
-1 MEQAHKLRLKKLY
+1 MRLKKLY

-95 HSLPSDYTEVSV
+95 RSLPSDYTEVAV

-122 GTACR
+122 GAACR

-172 GIVKYKTRKL
+172 GIVKYKARKS
-182 EAEKRLENTEQN
+182 EAEKRLDNTEQN
-194 LSRVADI
+194 LSRIADI
-201 ISELEARLEPLR
+201 ISELESRLEPLR
-213 AQSEDARRYL
+213 LQSEDARKYL

-275 RENVQNQ
+275 RESVQNQ

-352 IAREGEQV
+352 IAREGEGV
-360 AAREEQQAALDRA
+360 AAREERQAALDRA
-373 LEEAETAAARLEA
+373 LEEAEAAAARLET

-436 TADLKRAEEDAE
+436 AADLTRAVEDAE
-448 GIWDEE
+448 GVWDEE
-454 NDRLKALNEAARSAS
+454 NDRLRALNEAAREIS
-469 ERKRQADEEYERL
+469 ERTRRAGEEYERL

-527 DGAGVHGVVAS
+527 GGAGVHGVVAS

-708 NQLKK
+708 NQLRK

-753 NSHTGRAARVNEA
+753 NGHTGRAARVNEA

-784 GQRRETTEG
+784 GQRRETTED
-793 EGEELRRKAQELQT
+793 EGEALRKRAQALQT

-812 RVALNAQRQETGDAR
+812 RAALNAQRQEAGDAR

-836 FEALKQDLV
+836 FEALKQDLS

-852 DAARVLAEAAES
+852 DAARALAEAAES
-864 LRALGERLKADEEAL
+864 LLALACRLKADEEAL

-893 NAAREDFQRADE
+893 NGAREDFQRADE

-1008 SERYTELTAQRDDL
+1008 SERYTELSAQRDDL
-1022 TRAKDDLMGIIS
+1022 ERAKNDLMGIIS
-1034 ELTSKMETQFR
+1034 ELTGKMETQFR

-1146 QTYSN
+1146 QTYST

>member
-1 MEQAHKLRLKKLY
+1 MRLKKLY

-61 QLRGSKM
+61 QLRGSRM

-95 HSLPSDYTEVSV
+95 RSLPSDYTEVAV

-122 GTACR
+122 GAACR

-172 GIVKYKTRKL
+172 GIVKYKARKS
-182 EAEKRLENTEQN
+182 EAEKRLDNTEQN
-194 LSRVADI
+194 LSRIADI
-201 ISELEARLEPLR
+201 ISELESRLEPLR
-213 AQSEDARRYL
+213 LQSEDARKYL

-251 RLTAENMRE
+251 RLTAESMRE

-275 RENVQNQ
+275 RESVQNQ
-282 LSEREEKAAELRES
+282 LSEREERAAELRES

-352 IAREGEQV
+352 IAREGEGV
-360 AAREEQQAALDRA
+360 AAREERQAALDRA
-373 LEEAETAAARLEA
+373 LEEAEAAAARLET

-436 TADLKRAEEDAE
+436 AADLRRAVEDAE
-448 GIWDEE
+448 GVWDEE
-454 NDRLKALNEAARSAS
+454 NDRLKALNEAAREIS
-469 ERKRQADEEYERL
+469 ERTRRAGEEYERL

-500 KLLTEMQRDYEGYNL
+500 RLLTEMQRDYEGYNL

-527 DGAGVHGVVAS
+527 GGAGVHGVVAS
-538 ILHAPQKLERALD
+538 ILHAPQRLERALD

-753 NSHTGRAARVNEA
+753 NGHTGRAARVNEA

-784 GQRRETTEG
+784 GQRRETTED
-793 EGEELRRKAQELQT
+793 EGEALRKKAQALQT

-812 RVALNAQRQETGDAR
+812 RAALNAQRQEAGDAR

-836 FEALKQDLV
+836 FEALKQDLS

-852 DAARVLAEAAES
+852 DAARALAEAAES
-864 LRALGERLKADEEAL
+864 LRALACRLKADEEAL

-893 NAAREDFQRADE
+893 NGAREDFQRADE

-1008 SERYTELTAQRDDL
+1008 SERYTELSAQRDDL
-1022 TRAKDDLMGIIS
+1022 ERAKNDLMGIIS
-1034 ELTSKMETQFR
+1034 ELTGKMETQFR

-1181 SKLMSVK
+1181 SKLVSVK

>member
-1 MEQAHKLRLKKLY
+1 MRLKKLY

-61 QLRGSKM
+61 QLRGSRM

-95 HSLPSDYTEVSV
+95 HSLPSDYTEVAV

-122 GTACR
+122 GAACR

-172 GIVKYKTRKL
+172 GIVKYKARKS
-182 EAEKRLENTEQN
+182 EAEKRLDNTEQN
-194 LSRVADI
+194 LSRIADI
-201 ISELEARLEPLR
+201 ISELESRLEPLR
-213 AQSEDARRYL
+213 LQSEDARKYL

-275 RENVQNQ
+275 RESVQNQ

-352 IAREGEQV
+352 IAREGEGV
-360 AAREEQQAALDRA
+360 AAREERQAALDRA
-373 LEEAETAAARLEA
+373 LEEAEAAAARLET

-412 TALGEAIDRQLASLS
+412 TALGEAIDRQLTSLS

-436 TADLKRAEEDAE
+436 TADLTRAVEDAE
-448 GIWDEE
+448 GVWDEE
-454 NDRLKALNEAARSAS
+454 NDRLKALNEAAREIS
-469 ERKRQADEEYERL
+469 ERTRRAGEEYERL

-527 DGAGVHGVVAS
+527 GGAGVHGVVAS

-753 NSHTGRAARVNEA
+753 NGHTGRAARVNEA

-784 GQRRETTEG
+784 GQRRETTED
-793 EGEELRRKAQELQT
+793 EGEALRKKAQALQT

-812 RVALNAQRQETGDAR
+812 RAALNAQRQEAGDAR

-836 FEALKQDLV
+836 FEALKQDLS

-852 DAARVLAEAAES
+852 DAARALAEAAES
-864 LRALGERLKADEEAL
+864 LRALACRLKADEEAL
-879 TTEEGRLE
+879 TTEEGHLE

-893 NAAREDFQRADE
+893 NGAREDFQRADE

-1008 SERYTELTAQRDDL
+1008 SERYRELSAQRDDL
-1022 TRAKDDLMGIIS
+1022 ERAKNDLMGIIS
-1034 ELTSKMETQFR
+1034 ELTGKMETQFR

-1146 QTYSN
+1146 QTYST

-1181 SKLMSVK
+1181 SKLVSVK

>member
-1 MEQAHKLRLKKLY
+1 MRLKKLY

-61 QLRGSKM
+61 QLRGSRM

-95 HSLPSDYTEVSV
+95 HSLPSDYTEVAV

-122 GTACR
+122 GAACR

-172 GIVKYKTRKL
+172 GIVKYKARKS
-182 EAEKRLENTEQN
+182 EAEKRLDNTEQN
-194 LSRVADI
+194 LSRIADI
-201 ISELEARLEPLR
+201 ISELESRLEPLR
-213 AQSEDARRYL
+213 LQSEDARKYL

-275 RENVQNQ
+275 RESVQNQ

-352 IAREGEQV
+352 IAREGEGV
-360 AAREEQQAALDRA
+360 AAREERQAALDRA
-373 LEEAETAAARLEA
+373 LEEAEAAAARLET

-436 TADLKRAEEDAE
+436 AADLRRAVEDAE
-448 GIWDEE
+448 GVWDEE
-454 NDRLKALNEAARSAS
+454 NDRLKALNEAAREIS
-469 ERKRQADEEYERL
+469 ERTRRAGEEYERL

-527 DGAGVHGVVAS
+527 GGAGVHGVVAS

-683 LSREREITESTE
+683 LSREREITESAE

-720 LKRER
+720 LKKER

-753 NSHTGRAARVNEA
+753 NGHTGRAARVNEA

-784 GQRRETTEG
+784 GQRRETTED
-793 EGEELRRKAQELQT
+793 EGEALRKKAQALQT

-812 RVALNAQRQETGDAR
+812 RVALNAQRQEAGDAR

-836 FEALKQDLV
+836 FEALKQDLS

-852 DAARVLAEAAES
+852 DAARALAEAAES
-864 LRALGERLKADEEAL
+864 LRALACRLKADEEAL

-893 NAAREDFQRADE
+893 NGAREDFQRADE

-1008 SERYTELTAQRDDL
+1008 SERYTELSAQRDDL
-1022 TRAKDDLMGIIS
+1022 ERAKNDLMGIIS
-1034 ELTSKMETQFR
+1034 ELTGKMETQFR

-1146 QTYSN
+1146 QTYST

>member
-1 MEQAHKLRLKKLY
+1 MRLKKLY

-61 QLRGSKM
+61 QLRGSRM

-95 HSLPSDYTEVSV
+95 HSLPSDYTEVAV

-122 GTACR
+122 GAACR

-172 GIVKYKTRKL
+172 GIVKYKARKS
-182 EAEKRLENTEQN
+182 EAEKRLDNTEQN
-194 LSRVADI
+194 LSRIADI
-201 ISELEARLEPLR
+201 ISELESRLEPLR
-213 AQSEDARRYL
+213 LQSEDARKYL

-275 RENVQNQ
+275 RESVQNQ
-282 LSEREEKAAELRES
+282 LSEREERAAELRES

-352 IAREGEQV
+352 IAREGEAV
-360 AAREEQQAALDRA
+360 AAREERQAALDRA
-373 LEEAETAAARLEA
+373 LEEAEAAAARLET

-436 TADLKRAEEDAE
+436 TADLTRAVEDAE
-448 GIWDEE
+448 GVWDEE
-454 NDRLKALNEAARSAS
+454 NDRLKALNEAAREIS
-469 ERKRQADEEYERL
+469 ERTRRAGEEYERL

-527 DGAGVHGVVAS
+527 GGAGVHGVVAS

-562 VDRDEDAKAM
+562 VDRDEDAKVM

-683 LSREREITESTE
+683 LSREREITESAE

-720 LKRER
+720 LKKER

-753 NSHTGRAARVNEA
+753 NGHTGRAARVNEA

-784 GQRRETTEG
+784 GQRRETTED
-793 EGEELRRKAQELQT
+793 EGEALRKKAQALQT

-812 RVALNAQRQETGDAR
+812 RVALNAQRQEVGDAR
-827 VALATAKRG
+827 VALAMAKRG
-836 FEALKQDLV
+836 FEALKQDLS

-852 DAARVLAEAAES
+852 DAARALAEAAES
-864 LRALGERLKADEEAL
+864 LRALACRLKADEEAL

-893 NAAREDFQRADE
+893 NGAREDFQRADE

-1008 SERYTELTAQRDDL
+1008 SERYTELSAQRDDL
-1022 TRAKDDLMGIIS
+1022 ERAKNDLMGIIS
-1034 ELTSKMETQFR
+1034 ELTGKMETQFR

-1181 SKLMSVK
+1181 SKLVSVK

>member
-1 MEQAHKLRLKKLY
+1 MRLKKLY

-61 QLRGSKM
+61 QLRGSRM

-95 HSLPSDYTEVSV
+95 RSLPSDYTEVAV

-122 GTACR
+122 GAACR

-172 GIVKYKTRKL
+172 GIVKYKARKS
-182 EAEKRLENTEQN
+182 EAEKRLDNTEQN
-194 LSRVADI
+194 LSRIADI
-201 ISELEARLEPLR
+201 ISELESRLEPLR
-213 AQSEDARRYL
+213 LQSEDARKYL

-251 RLTAENMRE
+251 RLTAESMRE

-275 RENVQNQ
+275 RESVQNQ
-282 LSEREEKAAELRES
+282 LSEREERAAELRES

-352 IAREGEQV
+352 IAREGEAV
-360 AAREEQQAALDRA
+360 AAREERQAALDRA
-373 LEEAETAAARLEA
+373 LEEAETAAARLET

-436 TADLKRAEEDAE
+436 AADLTRAVEDAE
-448 GIWDEE
+448 GVWDEE
-454 NDRLKALNEAARSAS
+454 NDRLKALNEAAREIS
-469 ERKRQADEEYERL
+469 ERTRRAGEEYERL

-527 DGAGVHGVVAS
+527 GGAGVHGVVAS
-538 ILHAPQKLERALD
+538 ILHAPQRLERALD

-753 NSHTGRAARVNEA
+753 NGHTGRAARVNEA

-784 GQRRETTEG
+784 GQRRETTED
-793 EGEELRRKAQELQT
+793 EGEALRKKAQALQT

-812 RVALNAQRQETGDAR
+812 RAALNAQRQEAGDAR

-836 FEALKQDLV
+836 FEALKQDLS

-852 DAARVLAEAAES
+852 DAARALAEAAES
-864 LRALGERLKADEEAL
+864 LLALACRLKADEEAL

-893 NAAREDFQRADE
+893 NGAREDFQRADE

-1008 SERYTELTAQRDDL
+1008 SERYRELSAQRDDL
-1022 TRAKDDLMGIIS
+1022 ERAKNDLMGIIS
-1034 ELTSKMETQFR
+1034 ELTGKMETQFR

-1146 QTYSN
+1146 QTYST

>member
-1 MEQAHKLRLKKLY
+1 MRLKKLY

-95 HSLPSDYTEVSV
+95 RSLPSDYTEVAV

-122 GTACR
+122 GAACR

-172 GIVKYKTRKL
+172 GIVKYKARKS
-182 EAEKRLENTEQN
+182 EAEKRLDNTEQN
-194 LSRVADI
+194 LSRIADI
-201 ISELEARLEPLR
+201 ISELESRLEPLR
-213 AQSEDARRYL
+213 LQSEDARKYL

-229 KGLDLNVFLIRSE
+229 KRLDLNVFLIRSE

-275 RENVQNQ
+275 RESVQNQ
-282 LSEREEKAAELRES
+282 LSEREERAAELRES

-352 IAREGEQV
+352 IAREGEAV
-360 AAREEQQAALDRA
+360 AAREERQAALDRA
-373 LEEAETAAARLEA
+373 LEEAETAAARLET

-412 TALGEAIDRQLASLS
+412 TALGEAIDRQLTSLS

-436 TADLKRAEEDAE
+436 AADLTRAVEDAE
-448 GIWDEE
+448 GVWDEE
-454 NDRLKALNEAARSAS
+454 NDRLKALNEAAREIS
-469 ERKRQADEEYERL
+469 ERTRRAGEEYERL

-527 DGAGVHGVVAS
+527 GGAGVHGVVAS
-538 ILHAPQKLERALD
+538 ILHAPQRLERALD

-611 GLASEMVTYDP
+611 GLASEMVTYAP

-720 LKRER
+720 LKKEC

-753 NSHTGRAARVNEA
+753 NGHTGRAARVNEA

-784 GQRRETTEG
+784 GQRRETTED
-793 EGEELRRKAQELQT
+793 EGEALRKKAQALQT

-812 RVALNAQRQETGDAR
+812 RAALNAQRQEVGDAR

-836 FEALKQDLV
+836 FEALKQDLS

-852 DAARVLAEAAES
+852 DAARALAEAAES
-864 LRALGERLKADEEAL
+864 LLALACRLKADEEAL

-893 NAAREDFQRADE
+893 NGAREDFQRADE

-1008 SERYTELTAQRDDL
+1008 SERYRELSAQRDDL
-1022 TRAKDDLMGIIS
+1022 ERAKNDLLGIIS
-1034 ELTSKMETQFR
+1034 ELTGKMETQFR

-1181 SKLMSVK
+1181 SKLVSVK

>member
-1 MEQAHKLRLKKLY
+1 MRLKKLY

-61 QLRGSKM
+61 QLRGSRM

-95 HSLPSDYTEVSV
+95 HSLPSDYTEVAV

-122 GTACR
+122 GAACR

-172 GIVKYKTRKL
+172 GIVKYKARKS
-182 EAEKRLENTEQN
+182 EAEKRLDNTEQN
-194 LSRVADI
+194 LSRIADI
-201 ISELEARLEPLR
+201 ISELESRLEPLR
-213 AQSEDARRYL
+213 LQSEDARKYL

-275 RENVQNQ
+275 RESVQNQ
-282 LSEREEKAAELRES
+282 LSEREERAAELRES

-352 IAREGEQV
+352 IAREGEAV
-360 AAREEQQAALDRA
+360 AAREERQAALDRA
-373 LEEAETAAARLEA
+373 LEEAETAAARLET

-436 TADLKRAEEDAE
+436 AADLTRAVEDAE
-448 GIWDEE
+448 GVWDEE
-454 NDRLKALNEAARSAS
+454 NDRLKALNEAAREIS
-469 ERKRQADEEYERL
+469 ERTRRAGEEYERL

-527 DGAGVHGVVAS
+527 GGAGVHGVVAS
-538 ILHAPQKLERALD
+538 ILHAPQRLERALD

-695 NMKKLTEKLAQAQ
+695 NMKKLTEKLAQSQ

-753 NSHTGRAARVNEA
+753 NGHTGRAARVNEA

-784 GQRRETTEG
+784 GQRRETTED
-793 EGEELRRKAQELQT
+793 EGEALRKKAQALQT

-812 RVALNAQRQETGDAR
+812 RAALNAQRQEAGDAR

-836 FEALKQDLV
+836 FEALKQDLS

-852 DAARVLAEAAES
+852 DAARALAEAAES
-864 LRALGERLKADEEAL
+864 LRALACRLKADEEAL

-893 NAAREDFQRADE
+893 NGAREDFQRADE

-1008 SERYTELTAQRDDL
+1008 SERYTELSAQRDDL
-1022 TRAKDDLMGIIS
+1022 ERAKNDLMGIIS
-1034 ELTSKMETQFR
+1034 ELTGKMETQFR

-1181 SKLMSVK
+1181 SKLVSVK

>member
-1 MEQAHKLRLKKLY
+1 MRLKKLY

-61 QLRGSKM
+61 QLRGSRM

-95 HSLPSDYTEVSV
+95 RSLPSDYTEVAV

-122 GTACR
+122 GAACR

-172 GIVKYKTRKL
+172 GIVKYKARKS
-182 EAEKRLENTEQN
+182 EAEKRLDNTEQN
-194 LSRVADI
+194 LSRIADI
-201 ISELEARLEPLR
+201 ISELESRLEPLR
-213 AQSEDARRYL
+213 LQSEDARKYL

-251 RLTAENMRE
+251 RLTAESMRE

-275 RENVQNQ
+275 RESVQNQ
-282 LSEREEKAAELRES
+282 LSEREERAAELRES
-296 LQALIQEVE
+296 LQALIQKVE

-352 IAREGEQV
+352 IAREGEAV
-360 AAREEQQAALDRA
+360 AAREERQAALDRA
-373 LEEAETAAARLEA
+373 LEEAETAAARLET

-436 TADLKRAEEDAE
+436 AADLTRAVEDAE
-448 GIWDEE
+448 GVWDEE
-454 NDRLKALNEAARSAS
+454 NDRLKALNEAAREIS
-469 ERKRQADEEYERL
+469 ERTRRAGEEYERL

-527 DGAGVHGVVAS
+527 GGAGVHGVVAS

-622 IYRGIVENL
+622 VYRGIVENL

-683 LSREREITESTE
+683 LSREREITESAE
-695 NMKKLTEKLAQAQ
+695 NMKKLSEKLAQAQ

-720 LKRER
+720 LKKER

-753 NSHTGRAARVNEA
+753 NGHTGRAARVNEA

-784 GQRRETTEG
+784 GQRRETTED
-793 EGEELRRKAQELQT
+793 EGEALRKKAQALQT

-812 RVALNAQRQETGDAR
+812 RAALNAQRQEAGDAR

-836 FEALKQDLV
+836 FEALKQDLS

-852 DAARVLAEAAES
+852 DAARALAEAAES
-864 LRALGERLKADEEAL
+864 LRALACRLKADEEAL

-893 NAAREDFQRADE
+893 NGAREDFQRADE

-1008 SERYTELTAQRDDL
+1008 SERYTELSAQRDDL
-1022 TRAKDDLMGIIS
+1022 ERAKNDLMGIIS
-1034 ELTSKMETQFR
+1034 ELTGKMETQFR

-1181 SKLMSVK
+1181 SKLVSVK

>member
-1 MEQAHKLRLKKLY
+1 MRLKKLY

-61 QLRGSKM
+61 QLRGSRM

-95 HSLPSDYTEVSV
+95 RSLPSDYTEVAV

-122 GTACR
+122 GAACR

-172 GIVKYKTRKL
+172 GIVKYKARKS
-182 EAEKRLENTEQN
+182 EAEKRLDNTEQN
-194 LSRVADI
+194 LSRIADI
-201 ISELEARLEPLR
+201 ISELESRLEPLR
-213 AQSEDARRYL
+213 LQSEDARKYL

-275 RENVQNQ
+275 RESVQNQ

-352 IAREGEQV
+352 IAREGEGV
-360 AAREEQQAALDRA
+360 AAREERQAALDRA
-373 LEEAETAAARLEA
+373 LEEAETAAARLET

-412 TALGEAIDRQLASLS
+412 TALGEAIDRQLTSLS

-436 TADLKRAEEDAE
+436 AADLTRAVEDAE
-448 GIWDEE
+448 GVWDEE
-454 NDRLKALNEAARSAS
+454 NDRLKALNEAAREIS
-469 ERKRQADEEYERL
+469 ERTRRAGEEYERL

-527 DGAGVHGVVAS
+527 GGAGVHGVVAS
-538 ILHAPQKLERALD
+538 ILHAPQRLERALD

-683 LSREREITESTE
+683 LSREREITESAE

-753 NSHTGRAARVNEA
+753 NGHTGRAARVNEA

-784 GQRRETTEG
+784 GQRRETTED
-793 EGEELRRKAQELQT
+793 EGEALRKKAQALQT

-812 RVALNAQRQETGDAR
+812 RAALNAQRQEAGDAR

-836 FEALKQDLV
+836 FEALKQDLS

-852 DAARVLAEAAES
+852 DAARALAEAAES
-864 LRALGERLKADEEAL
+864 LLALACRLKADEEAL

-893 NAAREDFQRADE
+893 NGAREDFQRADE

-1008 SERYTELTAQRDDL
+1008 SERYRELSAQRDDL
-1022 TRAKDDLMGIIS
+1022 ERAKNDLMGIIS
-1034 ELTSKMETQFR
+1034 ELTGKMETQFR

>member
-1 MEQAHKLRLKKLY
+1 MRLKKLY

-61 QLRGSKM
+61 QLRGSRM

-95 HSLPSDYTEVSV
+95 RSLPSDYTEVAV

-122 GTACR
+122 GAACR

-172 GIVKYKTRKL
+172 GIVKYKARKS
-182 EAEKRLENTEQN
+182 EAEKRLDNTEQN
-194 LSRVADI
+194 LSRIADI
-201 ISELEARLEPLR
+201 ISELESRLEPLR
-213 AQSEDARRYL
+213 LQSEDARKYL

-275 RENVQNQ
+275 RESVQNQ
-282 LSEREEKAAELRES
+282 LSEREERAAELRES

-352 IAREGEQV
+352 IAREGEGV
-360 AAREEQQAALDRA
+360 AAREERQAALDRA
-373 LEEAETAAARLEA
+373 LEEAEAAAARLET

-412 TALGEAIDRQLASLS
+412 TALGEAIDRQLTSLS

-436 TADLKRAEEDAE
+436 TADLTRAVEDAE
-448 GIWDEE
+448 GVWDEE
-454 NDRLKALNEAARSAS
+454 NDRLKALNEAAREIS
-469 ERKRQADEEYERL
+469 ERTRRAGEEYERL

-527 DGAGVHGVVAS
+527 GGAGVHGVVAS

-683 LSREREITESTE
+683 LSREREITESAE

-708 NQLKK
+708 TQLKK

-720 LKRER
+720 LKKER

-753 NSHTGRAARVNEA
+753 NGHTGRAARVNEA

-784 GQRRETTEG
+784 GQRRETTED
-793 EGEELRRKAQELQT
+793 EGEALRKRAQALQT

-812 RVALNAQRQETGDAR
+812 RAALNAQRQETGDAR

-836 FEALKQDLV
+836 FEALKQDLS

-852 DAARVLAEAAES
+852 DAARALAEAAES
-864 LRALGERLKADEEAL
+864 LLALACRLKADEEAL

-893 NAAREDFQRADE
+893 NGAREDFQRADE

-1008 SERYTELTAQRDDL
+1008 SERYTELSAQRDDL
-1022 TRAKDDLMGIIS
+1022 ERAKNDLMGIIS
-1034 ELTSKMETQFR
+1034 ELTGKMETQFR

-1181 SKLMSVK
+1181 SKLVSVK

>member
-1 MEQAHKLRLKKLY
+1 MRLKKLY

-61 QLRGSKM
+61 QLRGSRM

-95 HSLPSDYTEVSV
+95 HSLPSDYTEVAV

-122 GTACR
+122 GAACR

-172 GIVKYKTRKL
+172 GIVKYKARKS
-182 EAEKRLENTEQN
+182 EAEKRLDNTEQN
-194 LSRVADI
+194 LSRIADI
-201 ISELEARLEPLR
+201 ISELESRLEPLR
-213 AQSEDARRYL
+213 LQSEDARKYL
-223 AMREEQ
+223 AMREEL

-275 RENVQNQ
+275 RESVQNQ

-352 IAREGEQV
+352 IAREGEGV
-360 AAREEQQAALDRA
+360 AAREERQTALDRA
-373 LEEAETAAARLEA
+373 LEEAEAAAARLET

-412 TALGEAIDRQLASLS
+412 TALGEAIDRQLTSLS

-436 TADLKRAEEDAE
+436 TADLRRAVEDAE
-448 GIWDEE
+448 GVWDEE
-454 NDRLKALNEAARSAS
+454 NDRLKALNEAAREIS
-469 ERKRQADEEYERL
+469 ERTRRAGEEYERL

-527 DGAGVHGVVAS
+527 GGAGVHGVVAS

-753 NSHTGRAARVNEA
+753 NGHTGRAARVNEA

-784 GQRRETTEG
+784 GQRRETTED
-793 EGEELRRKAQELQT
+793 EGEALRKKAQALQA

-812 RVALNAQRQETGDAR
+812 RAALNAQRQEAGDAR

-836 FEALKQDLV
+836 FEALKQDLS

-852 DAARVLAEAAES
+852 DAARALAEAAES
-864 LRALGERLKADEEAL
+864 LRALACRLKADEEAL

-893 NAAREDFQRADE
+893 NGAREDFQRADE

-913 LKEISESAE
+913 LKEISESSE

-1008 SERYTELTAQRDDL
+1008 SERYRELSAQRDDL
-1022 TRAKDDLMGIIS
+1022 ERAKNDLMGIIS
-1034 ELTSKMETQFR
+1034 ELTGKMETQFR

-1181 SKLMSVK
+1181 SKLVSVK

>member
-1 MEQAHKLRLKKLY
+1 MRLKKLY

-61 QLRGSKM
+61 QLRGSRM

-95 HSLPSDYTEVSV
+95 HSLPSDYTEVAV

-122 GTACR
+122 GAACR

-172 GIVKYKTRKL
+172 GIVKYKARKS
-182 EAEKRLENTEQN
+182 EAEKRLDNTEQN
-194 LSRVADI
+194 LSRIADI
-201 ISELEARLEPLR
+201 ISELESRLEPLR
-213 AQSEDARRYL
+213 LQSEDARKYL

-275 RENVQNQ
+275 RESVQNQ

-352 IAREGEQV
+352 IAREGEGV
-360 AAREEQQAALDRA
+360 AAREERQTALDRA
-373 LEEAETAAARLEA
+373 LEEAEAAAARLET

-412 TALGEAIDRQLASLS
+412 TALGEAIDRQLTSLS

-436 TADLKRAEEDAE
+436 TADLRRAVEDAE
-448 GIWDEE
+448 GVWDEE
-454 NDRLKALNEAARSAS
+454 NDRLKALNEAAREIS
-469 ERKRQADEEYERL
+469 ERTRRAGEEYERL

-527 DGAGVHGVVAS
+527 GGAGVHGVVAS
-538 ILHAPQKLERALD
+538 ILHAPQRLERELD

-708 NQLKK
+708 NQLRK

-720 LKRER
+720 LKKER

-753 NSHTGRAARVNEA
+753 NGHTGRAARVNEA

-784 GQRRETTEG
+784 GQRRETTED
-793 EGEELRRKAQELQT
+793 EGEALRKKAQALQT

-812 RVALNAQRQETGDAR
+812 RVALNAQRQEVGDAR

-864 LRALGERLKADEEAL
+864 LLALACRLKADEEAL

-893 NAAREDFQRADE
+893 NGAREDFQRADE

-1008 SERYTELTAQRDDL
+1008 SERYTELSAQRDDL
-1022 TRAKDDLMGIIS
+1022 ERAKNDLMGIIS
-1034 ELTSKMETQFR
+1034 ELTGKMETQFR

>member
-1 MEQAHKLRLKKLY
+1 MRLKKLY

-61 QLRGSKM
+61 QLRGSRM

-95 HSLPSDYTEVSV
+95 HSLPSDYTEVAV

-122 GTACR
+122 GAACR

-172 GIVKYKTRKL
+172 GIVKYKARKS
-182 EAEKRLENTEQN
+182 EAEKRLDNTEQN
-194 LSRVADI
+194 LSRIADI
-201 ISELEARLEPLR
+201 ISELESRLEPLR
-213 AQSEDARRYL
+213 LQSEDARKYL

-275 RENVQNQ
+275 RESVQNQ

-352 IAREGEQV
+352 IVREGEAV
-360 AAREEQQAALDRA
+360 AAREERQAALDRA
-373 LEEAETAAARLEA
+373 LEEAEAAAARLET

-412 TALGEAIDRQLASLS
+412 TALGEAIDCQLASLS

-436 TADLKRAEEDAE
+436 TADLRRAVEDAE
-448 GIWDEE
+448 GVWDEE
-454 NDRLKALNEAARSAS
+454 NDRLKALNEAAREIS
-469 ERKRQADEEYERL
+469 ERTRRAGEEYERL

-527 DGAGVHGVVAS
+527 GGAGVHGVVAS

-753 NSHTGRAARVNEA
+753 NGHTGRAARVNEA

-784 GQRRETTEG
+784 GQRRETTED
-793 EGEELRRKAQELQT
+793 EGEALRKKAQALQT

-812 RVALNAQRQETGDAR
+812 RAALNAQRQEAGDAR

-836 FEALKQDLV
+836 FEALKQDLS

-852 DAARVLAEAAES
+852 DAARALAEAAES
-864 LRALGERLKADEEAL
+864 LRALACRLKADEEAL

-893 NAAREDFQRADE
+893 NGAREDFQRADE

-1008 SERYTELTAQRDDL
+1008 SERYTELSAQRDDL
-1022 TRAKDDLMGIIS
+1022 ERAKNDLMGIIS
-1034 ELTSKMETQFR
+1034 ELTGKMETQFR

-1146 QTYSN
+1146 QTYST

-1181 SKLMSVK
+1181 SKLVSVK

>member
-1 MEQAHKLRLKKLY
+1 MRLKKLY

-61 QLRGSKM
+61 QLRGSRM

-95 HSLPSDYTEVSV
+95 RSLPSDYTEVAV

-122 GTACR
+122 GAACR

-172 GIVKYKTRKL
+172 GIVKYKARKS
-182 EAEKRLENTEQN
+182 EAEKRLDNTEQN
-194 LSRVADI
+194 LSRIADI
-201 ISELEARLEPLR
+201 ISELESRLEPLR
-213 AQSEDARRYL
+213 LQSEDARKYL

-275 RENVQNQ
+275 RESVQNQ

-352 IAREGEQV
+352 IAREGEAV
-360 AAREEQQAALDRA
+360 AAREERQTALDRA
-373 LEEAETAAARLEA
+373 LEEAEAAAARLET

-436 TADLKRAEEDAE
+436 TADLTRAVEDAE
-448 GIWDEE
+448 GVWDEE
-454 NDRLKALNEAARSAS
+454 NDRLKALNEAAREIS
-469 ERKRQADEEYERL
+469 ERTRRAGEEYERL

-527 DGAGVHGVVAS
+527 GGAGVHGVVAS

-683 LSREREITESTE
+683 LSREREITESAE

-753 NSHTGRAARVNEA
+753 NGHTGRAARVNEA

-784 GQRRETTEG
+784 GQRRETTED
-793 EGEELRRKAQELQT
+793 EGEALRKKAQALQT

-812 RVALNAQRQETGDAR
+812 RAALNAQRQEAGDAR

-836 FEALKQDLV
+836 FEALKQDLS

-852 DAARVLAEAAES
+852 DAARALAEAAES
-864 LRALGERLKADEEAL
+864 LLALACRLKADEEAL

-893 NAAREDFQRADE
+893 NGAREDFQRADE

-1008 SERYTELTAQRDDL
+1008 SERYTELSAQRDDL
-1022 TRAKDDLMGIIS
+1022 ERAKNDLMGIIS
-1034 ELTSKMETQFR
+1034 ELTGKMETQFR

-1181 SKLMSVK
+1181 SKLVSVK

>member
-1 MEQAHKLRLKKLY
+1 MRLKKLY

-61 QLRGSKM
+61 QLRGSRM

-95 HSLPSDYTEVSV
+95 HSLPSDYTEVAV

-122 GTACR
+122 GAACR

-172 GIVKYKTRKL
+172 GIVKYKARKS
-182 EAEKRLENTEQN
+182 EAEKRLDNTEQN
-194 LSRVADI
+194 LSRIADI
-201 ISELEARLEPLR
+201 ISELESRLEPLR
-213 AQSEDARRYL
+213 LQSEDARKYL

-275 RENVQNQ
+275 RESVQNQ

-352 IAREGEQV
+352 IAREGEGV
-360 AAREEQQAALDRA
+360 AAREERQTALDRA
-373 LEEAETAAARLEA
+373 LEEAEAAAARLET

-412 TALGEAIDRQLASLS
+412 TALGEAIDRQLTSLS

-436 TADLKRAEEDAE
+436 TADLRRAVEDAE
-448 GIWDEE
+448 GVWDEE
-454 NDRLKALNEAARSAS
+454 NDRLKALNEAAREIS
-469 ERKRQADEEYERL
+469 ERTRRAGEEYERL

-527 DGAGVHGVVAS
+527 GGAGVHGVVAS

-753 NSHTGRAARVNEA
+753 NGHTGRAARVNEA

-784 GQRRETTEG
+784 GQRRETTED
-793 EGEELRRKAQELQT
+793 EGEALRKKAQALQA

-812 RVALNAQRQETGDAR
+812 RAALNAQRQEAGDAR

-836 FEALKQDLV
+836 FEALKQDLS

-852 DAARVLAEAAES
+852 DAARALAEAAES
-864 LRALGERLKADEEAL
+864 LLALACRLKADEEAL

-893 NAAREDFQRADE
+893 NGAREDFQRADE

-1008 SERYTELTAQRDDL
+1008 SERYTELSAQRDDL
-1022 TRAKDDLMGIIS
+1022 ERAKNDLMGIIS
-1034 ELTSKMETQFR
+1034 ELTGKMETQFR

-1146 QTYSN
+1146 QTYST

>member
-1 MEQAHKLRLKKLY
+1 MRLKKLY

-61 QLRGSKM
+61 QLRGSRM

-95 HSLPSDYTEVSV
+95 HSLPSDYTEVAV

-122 GTACR
+122 GAACR

-172 GIVKYKTRKL
+172 GIVKYKARKS
-182 EAEKRLENTEQN
+182 EAEKRLDNTEQN
-194 LSRVADI
+194 LSRIADI
-201 ISELEARLEPLR
+201 ISELESRLEPLR
-213 AQSEDARRYL
+213 LQSEDARKYL

-275 RENVQNQ
+275 RESVQNQ
-282 LSEREEKAAELRES
+282 LSEREERAAELRES

-352 IAREGEQV
+352 IAREGEAV
-360 AAREEQQAALDRA
+360 AAREERQNALDRA
-373 LEEAETAAARLEA
+373 LEEAEAAAVRLET

-436 TADLKRAEEDAE
+436 AADLRRAVEDAE
-448 GIWDEE
+448 GVWDEE
-454 NDRLKALNEAARSAS
+454 NDRLKALNEAAREIS
-469 ERKRQADEEYERL
+469 ERTRRAGEEYERL

-527 DGAGVHGVVAS
+527 GGAGVHGVVAS
-538 ILHAPQKLERALD
+538 ILHAPQRLERALD

-720 LKRER
+720 LKKER

-753 NSHTGRAARVNEA
+753 NGHTGRAARVNEA

-784 GQRRETTEG
+784 GQRRETTED
-793 EGEELRRKAQELQT
+793 EGEALRKKAQALQT

-812 RVALNAQRQETGDAR
+812 RVALNAQRQEAGDAR

-836 FEALKQDLV
+836 FEALKQDLS

-852 DAARVLAEAAES
+852 DAARALAEAAES
-864 LRALGERLKADEEAL
+864 LRALACRLKADEEAL

-893 NAAREDFQRADE
+893 NGAREDFQRADE

-913 LKEISESAE
+913 LKEISESSE

-1008 SERYTELTAQRDDL
+1008 SERYRELSAQRDDL
-1022 TRAKDDLMGIIS
+1022 ERAKNDLMGIIS
-1034 ELTSKMETQFR
+1034 ELTGKMETQFR

-1131 AALDDANIDNFAEYL
+1131 AALDDANIDTYADYL
-1146 QTYSN
+1146 KAYSEN
-1151 KTQFVVVTH
+1151 TQFIVITH
-1160 RKGTMSRCDALYGVA
+1160 RKGTMERCDALYGVA

-1181 SKLMSVK
+1181 SKLVSVK

>member
-1 MEQAHKLRLKKLY
+1 MRLKKLY

-61 QLRGSKM
+61 QLRGSRM

-95 HSLPSDYTEVSV
+95 RSLPSDYTEVAV

-122 GTACR
+122 GAACR

-172 GIVKYKTRKL
+172 GIVKYKARKS
-182 EAEKRLENTEQN
+182 EAEKRLDNTEQN
-194 LSRVADI
+194 LSRIADI
-201 ISELEARLEPLR
+201 ISELESRLEPLR
-213 AQSEDARRYL
+213 LQSEDARKYL

-229 KGLDLNVFLIRSE
+229 KRLDLNVFLIRSE

-275 RENVQNQ
+275 RESVQNQ
-282 LSEREEKAAELRES
+282 LSEREERAAELRES

-352 IAREGEQV
+352 IAREGEGV
-360 AAREEQQAALDRA
+360 AAREERQTALDRA
-373 LEEAETAAARLEA
+373 LEEAEAAAARLET

-412 TALGEAIDRQLASLS
+412 TALGEAIDRQLTSLS

-436 TADLKRAEEDAE
+436 TADLRRAVEDAE
-448 GIWDEE
+448 GVWDEE
-454 NDRLKALNEAARSAS
+454 NDRLKALNEAAREIS
-469 ERKRQADEEYERL
+469 ERTRRAGEEYERL

-527 DGAGVHGVVAS
+527 GGAGVHGVVAS
-538 ILHAPQKLERALD
+538 ILHAPQRLERALD

-683 LSREREITESTE
+683 LSREREITESAE

-720 LKRER
+720 LKKER

-753 NSHTGRAARVNEA
+753 NGHTGRAARVNEA

-784 GQRRETTEG
+784 GQRRETTED
-793 EGEELRRKAQELQT
+793 EGEALRKKAQALQT

-812 RVALNAQRQETGDAR
+812 RAALNAQRQEAGDAR

-845 RLNAQKG
+845 RLDAQKG

-864 LRALGERLKADEEAL
+864 LLALACRLKADEEAL

-893 NAAREDFQRADE
+893 NGAREDFQRADE

-1008 SERYTELTAQRDDL
+1008 SERYRELSAQRDDL
-1022 TRAKDDLMGIIS
+1022 ERAKNDLLGIIS
-1034 ELTSKMETQFR
+1034 ELTGKMETQFR

-1181 SKLMSVK
+1181 SKLVSVK

>member
-1 MEQAHKLRLKKLY
+1 MRLKKLY

-61 QLRGSKM
+61 QLRGSRM

-95 HSLPSDYTEVSV
+95 RSLPSDYTEVAV

-122 GTACR
+122 GAACR

-172 GIVKYKTRKL
+172 GIVKYKARKS
-182 EAEKRLENTEQN
+182 EAEKRLDNTEQN
-194 LSRVADI
+194 LSRIADI
-201 ISELEARLEPLR
+201 ISELESRLEPLR
-213 AQSEDARRYL
+213 LQSEDARKYL

-275 RENVQNQ
+275 RESVQNQ

-352 IAREGEQV
+352 IAREGEAV
-360 AAREEQQAALDRA
+360 AAREERQAALDSA
-373 LEEAETAAARLEA
+373 LEEAEAAAARLET

-436 TADLKRAEEDAE
+436 AADLTRAVEDAE
-448 GIWDEE
+448 GVWDEE
-454 NDRLKALNEAARSAS
+454 NDRLKALNEAAREIS
-469 ERKRQADEEYERL
+469 ERTRRAGEEYERL

-527 DGAGVHGVVAS
+527 GGAGVHGVVAS

-708 NQLKK
+708 NQLRK

-720 LKRER
+720 LKKER

-753 NSHTGRAARVNEA
+753 NGHTGRAARVNEA

-784 GQRRETTEG
+784 GQRRETTED
-793 EGEELRRKAQELQT
+793 EGEALRKKAQALQT

-812 RVALNAQRQETGDAR
+812 RAALNAQRQEVGDAR

-852 DAARVLAEAAES
+852 DAARALAEAAES
-864 LRALGERLKADEEAL
+864 LRALACRLKADEEAL

-893 NAAREDFQRADE
+893 NGAREDFQRADE

-1008 SERYTELTAQRDDL
+1008 SERYRELSAQRDDL
-1022 TRAKDDLMGIIS
+1022 ERAKNDLLGIIS
-1034 ELTSKMETQFR
+1034 ELTGKMETQFR

-1181 SKLMSVK
+1181 SKLVSVK